1 MRHPLRRLTGRG
13 LAALGALSL
22 VTALW
27 EPWYR
32 IPGAPF
38 APVELTAWQVFSTL
52 DIALA
57 GLAGVAA
64 CVALLDLTGRLER
77 VGTVVAAAGAGALG
91 ITVFRLVSTPPALGA
106 LEPEHGAGLAL
117 ISALVIVAGG
127 WLIARSPAG
136 ASDSLDEA
144 LGGQAALWAPAANPR
159 SVPPPP
165 SGRPPA
171 A

>member
-1 MRHPLRRLTGRG
+1 MAHPARRLLGRA
-13 LAALGALSL
+13 LAALGALGL
-22 VTALW
+22 LTALW

-32 IPGAPF
+32 IAGDPL
-38 APVELTAWQVFSTL
+38 APVQLTAWQVFSAL

-57 GLAGVAA
+57 ALAALAA
-64 CVALLDLTGRLER
+64 GIALLDLTGRLER
-77 VGTVVAAAGAGALG
+77 VGTMVFSAGAGALA
-91 ITVFRLVSTPPALGA
+91 ITVFRLVSPPHGPGA

-117 ISALVIVAGG
+117 ISALVIVGGG

-136 ASDSLDEA
+136 ATDSIDDA
-144 LGGQAALWAPAANPR
+144 LGAQAALWAPAVNPR

-165 SGRPPA
+165 PGPPPA